1 MVRME
6 TKQNRAA
13 NKTMVRQQ
21 MITYKLTPQYMMET
35 TFRFFAG
42 TSKGAR
48 QPT

>member
-13 NKTMVRQQ
+13 NKTMV
-21 MITYKLTPQYMMET
+21 MITYKLTPQMQSLMET

>member
-6 TKQNRAA
+6 TKQNRAP
-13 NKTMVRQQ
+13 NKTMV
-21 MITYKLTPQYMMET
+21 MITYKLTPQSVMET